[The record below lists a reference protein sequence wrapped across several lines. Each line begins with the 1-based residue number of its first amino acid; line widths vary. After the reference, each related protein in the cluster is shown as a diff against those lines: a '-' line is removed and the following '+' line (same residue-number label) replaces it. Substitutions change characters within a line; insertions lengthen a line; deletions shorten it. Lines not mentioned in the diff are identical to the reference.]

1 MDTNPVV
8 IKASKRKFTSAGGE
22 DNDQFM
28 KEIIIKAMINGEEVG
43 RLTAMELDLP
53 NTYAVGGI
61 WQVAEILDETSEL
74 SQLCEFA
81 FGEWATGLMMNA
93 KDNNYKTTYTE
104 SFVKLANSHG
114 YYPPDMELEETDFD
128 YKLLYVERVNVD
140 PAYQRRGIGSMLV
153 QALGRRNWLS
163 KYQGKATFI
172 ALRAFP
178 LGGQCWKFPEDSA
191 EREALFD
198 QETAGV
204 KSFYQKLGFS
214 SDDSSQ
220 WMLHC
225 PNMLYHHTQAKKK
238 ALSVAVACAA

>member
-1 MDTNPVV
+1 MDNNPVV

-28 KEIIIKAMINGEEVG
+28 KEIIIKALINGKEVG

-81 FGEWATGLMMNA
+81 FGEWATGLMNA
-93 KDNNYKTTYTE
+93 KDNDYKTTYTE
-104 SFVKLANSHG
+104 RFAKLAKLHG

-128 YKLLYVERVNVD
+128 YKLLYVERVNVE
-140 PAYQRRGIGSMLV
+140 PTYQRRGIGSMLV

-163 KYQGKATFI
+163 KYQGKAIFI
-172 ALRAFP
+172 ALRAYP
-178 LGGQCWKFPEDSA
+178 IEGKCWSFPEDSA
-191 EREALFD
+191 EQKALFA
-198 QETAGV
+198 QESAEV
-204 KSFYQKLGFS
+204 KSFYQQLGFS
-214 SDDSSQ
+214 SDNSSS

-238 ALSVAVACAA
+238 ALPVACAA